1 MQNSLFLLIFLF
13 SFFRVAIAQ
22 LDLKDTTIKVGYSV
36 PSIELTPNLKK
47 AFIKLNAVRQNQLSN
62 KLKNADTL
70 FTIIHIGDSHVQGDF
85 FSGSIRKHLQG
96 EFGDAGQGMLFPYAL
111 AKSYGPRGTAIKT
124 TGKWNGLKTLSQNLV
139 EPLGLMGYG
148 AFTRDSNATIVV
160 TLNEKFEGPAFRDIR
175 IWHTTDS
182 ASYST
187 QLNKSF
193 ELRSIKSYP
202 SGWGVSLFSNPDSV
216 RTFSISAV
224 STSSV
229 QNHYGFFGYEFLPK
243 RNRGVNYHHCGV
255 VGAQFPHF
263 INQAPLAI
271 EQISHLHPDMII
283 FSFGTNE
290 AYNYQLDTLEYRL
303 AVESYIRKIQSALP
317 NVAIILTTAPDSRS
331 QNRIPPH
338 QVNVNRQL
346 GIIAK
351 NCGISL
357 FDLNEAMGGWG
368 SLHAWQKHQLAL
380 SDKLHFSKS
389 GYGLQGKLFTWS
401 LLKAYNRVNVSDSL
415 NLQLLQD
422 SVQTYMKVLIPKAK
436 TDSLSKAQS
445 DLADSTQGENE
456 TVVGKST
463 YKVHIVK
470 QGESLSQ
477 IGKKYKV
484 SHKMIAKLN
493 HIKLKKPL
501 KPGQR
506 ILIPKK
512 K

>member
-1 MQNSLFLLIFLF
+1 MC
-13 SFFRVAIAQ
+13 RAGIAQ
-22 LDLKDTTIKVGYSV
+22 LVFKDTMTSVKYSV
-36 PSIELTPNLKK
+36 PSMELTPNLKK
-47 AFIKLNAVRQNQLSN
+47 ALIKLNAVRKNQLN
-62 KLKNADTL
+62 QGLKKADTL

-85 FSGSIRKHLQG
+85 FSGSIRKYLQN
-96 EFGDAGQGMLFPYAL
+96 EFGDAGQGLLFPYAL
-111 AKSYGPRGTAIKT
+111 AKSYGPRGTSIKT
-124 TGKWNGLKTLSQNLV
+124 TGKWNGLKTLSQNLS
-139 EPLGLMGYG
+139 EPLGLIGYG
-148 AFTRDSNATIVV
+148 AFTKDSNATIAV
-160 TLNEKFEGPAFRDIR
+160 TLTEKFDGPAFRDIR

-182 ASYST
+182 TSYIT
-187 QLNKSF
+187 QLNKGF
-193 ELRSIKSYP
+193 EFRSVKSYP
-202 SGWGVSLFSNPDSV
+202 SGWGVSVFSNTDSV

-224 STSSV
+224 ATSSL
-229 QNHYGFFGYEFLPK
+229 QNHYGFWGYEFLPK
-243 RNRGVNYHHCGV
+243 HYRGVNYHHCGV

-346 GIIAK
+346 GLIAK
-351 NCGISL
+351 NCGLSL

-368 SLHAWQKHQLAL
+368 SLYAWHKHQLAL

-401 LLKAYNRVNVSDSL
+401 LLRTYNQVNVTDSL

-436 TDSLSKAQS
+436 TDSLNKPQN
-445 DLADSTQGENE
+445 DILDSTQGENE

-506 ILIPKK
+506 LLIPKK